1 MSHSGYHGFVSIGSE
16 EERVGL
22 ITLQQAIDHLRLPLE
37 IGSPASDVQS
47 SMMRDLQMKVA
58 QADALI
64 LDYLKVSLTS
74 PPDWDADAGTVPTVV
89 QLAALCQLGEIWR
102 FRGDDAAAVDQAPS
116 YESGQ
121 LSPQVTNYLRRWR
134 DPAMA

>member
-1 MSHSGYHGFVSIGSE
+1 M
-16 EERVGL
+16 GL

-37 IGSPASDVQS
+37 LGSPSTDVQS
-47 SMMRDLQMKVA
+47 SMMRDLTTKVA
-58 QADALI
+58 QAEALV

-74 PPDWDADAGTVPTVV
+74 PPDWDADAGTVPKVV
-89 QLAALCQLGEIWR
+89 ALATLCQLGEIWR
-102 FRGDDAAAVDQAPS
+102 FRGDDAAAVDQSPS

-134 DPAMA
+134 DPAIA